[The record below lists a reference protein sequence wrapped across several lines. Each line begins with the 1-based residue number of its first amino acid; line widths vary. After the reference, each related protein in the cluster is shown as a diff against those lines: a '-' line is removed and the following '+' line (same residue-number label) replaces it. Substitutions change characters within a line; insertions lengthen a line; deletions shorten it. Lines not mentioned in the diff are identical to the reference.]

1 MPVRLIKEVG
11 MIELPEHEY
20 DTVTLAG
27 HGVDNGLLAVG
38 ADVSKPEHAESL
50 EHADPLTDNV
60 IARPEMLAAEVI
72 VLTVSVY
79 GVESR
84 RLMEN
89 SRAPVAAAFV
99 TKM

>member
-11 MIELPEHEY
+11 MIELAVHAY

-27 HGVDNGLLAVG
+27 HGDAVLLGVG
-38 ADVSKPEHAESL
+38 ADCSAVEHAESL
-50 EHADPLTDNV
+50 EHAVPLTDNV
-60 IARPEMLAAEVI
+60 IASPEMLAAELI
-72 VLTVSVY
+72 ALTVSVY